1 MASPAAPSSS
11 GRSEISSV
19 LPAVQRLQALGQRLQ
34 EQFLGKEEIIRLLL
48 IATLAGEHLLLIGP
62 PGTAK
67 SALARTLAK
76 LLDAR
81 YFEYLLTHF
90 SEPNELLGPIDI
102 HAFREGSYRRRTEH
116 MLPEAEIV
124 FLDEIFKANSAILN
138 SLLTLLNER
147 RVYIGAERIDTPL
160 LTVLAASNELPS
172 DDSLTALLDRFM
184 LRVRSQNLES
194 FQFHRLVEVGLSHER
209 RALLGDL
216 ASDSDAPLLSAN
228 DLRALQRTLPAR
240 FVFPEEFLAQYKAL
254 IVQIRGEGI
263 SLSDR
268 RVVKLLK
275 LCAASALLD
284 GRPQADLSDLFLLRH
299 IWNSPEQ
306 ADILDS
312 IVLPILQRYD
322 REHPGQR
329 RQKPGAAGLPEL
341 LAEIEQVR
349 TGLRNAAAL
358 SDVQLFAQLRTLGE
372 LRTALATLPSD
383 ASRRALADIDA
394 LLESAILSS
403 RLT

>member
-1 MASPAAPSSS
+1 MASPAPPSSS
-11 GRSEISSV
+11 GRSELSSV

-81 YFEYLLTHF
+81 YFEYLLTRF

-172 DDSLTALLDRFM
+172 DDSLTALLDRCM

-216 ASDSDAPLLSAN
+216 ASDSDAPLLSAH

-349 TGLRNAAAL
+349 TSLRNAAAL

-383 ASRRALADIDA
+383 ASRRALVDIDA